1 MNVFATKQD
10 LESALQKMGMI
21 HDTVFFGGDF
31 HRTLG
36 VFGYG
41 GYGLLDPPKK
51 DTLWLF
57 NTAMQNGLFIDGLPI
72 KNCDFPWLC

>member
-21 HDTVFFGGDF
+21 HDTFFFGGDF

-36 VFGYG
+36 IFGYG
-41 GYGLLDPPKK
+41 GYVK
-51 DTLWLF
+51 
-57 NTAMQNGLFIDGLPI
+57 
-72 KNCDFPWLC
+72 